1 MKVRAAVGAL
11 LAAVLGSALA
21 QAPAVTPKVPPP
33 TPDCGSVVIVKC
45 ERPEAD
51 DAQRARREATLRIEN
66 RRGGSAVDVMDRV
79 IIEDDAIRPD
89 SPEAAINRAL
99 SRPLVRQGENSFSI
113 GEVGAVH
120 VHEHLPAAAL
130 SLLPVH
136 RPRRQPAQHCAR
148 LGADTL
154 TAARERMALPRH
166 AGT

>member
-51 DAQRARREATLRIEN
+51 DAQRARREATQRIDN
-66 RRGGSAVDVMDRV
+66 RRGSNAVDVMDRV

-89 SPEAAINRAL
+89 SPEAVINRAL

-113 GEVGAVH
+113 GEGAQCTCKNICPPWPLPCCSCTDRVGSRH
-120 VHEHLPAAAL
+120 
-130 SLLPVH
+130 S
-136 RPRRQPAQHCAR
+136 
-148 LGADTL
+148 
-154 TAARERMALPRH
+154 TAPGWAPTR
-166 AGT
+166 